1 MPLPQATPCITAL
14 EEALAKRGAPY
25 VWGDEG
31 PNTFDCSGLTYWA
44 YLRAGVDIGR
54 TTYDQVARG
63 QYIPCNLSHLRGAAT
78 TCWAPGDLIFLRY
91 SGGQHVAM
99 YAGDGVFIDAYNED
113 TGVILHDVTQNTFY
127 QDTFWQA
134 RRMVTGCEDRT
145 IDPGEPQPL
154 PPDTSIALETIAPIV
169 GPVQLHLPWA
179 CGHCETEGVT
189 ELVEREEP
197 TFNPLNPGYWFEWG
211 AVQLWN
217 VVALPIICWILAI
230 AQGVLNALAWF
241 VNTVLVPGLN
251 DLWRILVASL
261 LWSRDA
267 FLALWSLL
275 EWVRG
280 ALWDMYG
287 AILPVPDLLLTL
299 SSLMVALFINLF
311 GLIPALVDLILS
323 VAQVLLYLVSLFFA
337 LVPGLVLEASNP
349 TAPPQVAAMS
359 TNLFFDMFISVF
371 EGIASSQL
379 AWVWTAFIAL
389 CYLRFILWLIDELA
403 QLNS

>member
-1 MPLPQATPCITAL
+1 MSQTNPSCATAVAAAL
-14 EEALAKRGAPY
+14 SKQGFPY
-25 VWGDEG
+25 VWGAEG
-31 PNTFDCSGLTYWA
+31 PTSFDCSGLMQWA
-44 YLRAGVDIGR
+44 YLQANVAIGR
-54 TTYDQVARG
+54 TTRDQVARG
-63 QYIPCNLSHLRGAAT
+63 QSIPCNLSHLRGAAT

-99 YAGDGVFIDAYNED
+99 YAGDGLFIDAYNENTD
-113 TGVILHDVTQNTFY
+113 VILHDVSQNSFY
-127 QDTFWQA
+127 QTKFWQA
-134 RRMVTGCEDRT
+134 RRMVTGCEDLT

-154 PPDTSIALETIAPIV
+154 PPDASIALETIAPIV
-169 GPVQLHLPWA
+169 GPVQLILPWG
-179 CGHCETEGVT
+179 CGHCVEGVT

-197 TFNPLNPGYWFEWG
+197 TFNPLNPGYWFEWLG
-211 AVQLWN
+211 VQLWN
-217 VVALPIICWILAI
+217 VAALPIICWLLAI

-241 VNTVLVPGLN
+241 INTVLVPGLN
-251 DLWRILVASL
+251 GVWRILVASL

-267 FLALWSLL
+267 FLALWSVL
-275 EWVRG
+275 EWLRG
-280 ALWDMYG
+280 TLWNMYG

-299 SSLMVALFINLF
+299 GSLIVALFVSLF
-311 GLIPALVDLILS
+311 GLIPVLVELVLS
-323 VAQVLLYLVSLFFA
+323 VAQALLYLVSLFFA

-349 TAPPQVAAMS
+349 TAPPQVAAMR

-389 CYLRFILWLIDELA
+389 CYLRFTLWLVDELG